1 MYVKAALLAA
11 KIVLLASV
19 TFVIAKKAIQSTGAI
34 SVSNSGR
41 PPMPKMPSLDHRC
54 LKTAY
59 AQNSVPIVAATRA
72 RLVGKSEATGYMC
85 VTFVHEIVAKI
96 VLFADFIIVLGANHF
111 IGITGAGSV
120 LILAHLVDFQVVF
133 RAWDDT
139 K

>member
-1 MYVKAALLAA
+1 MKTALFAA

-59 AQNSVPIVAATRA
+59 AQNSVPIVAA
-72 RLVGKSEATGYMC
+72 K
-85 VTFVHEIVAKI
+85 
-96 VLFADFIIVLGANHF
+96 IVLGANRF
-111 IGITGAGSV
+111 IGITGAGRV
-120 LILAHLVDFQVVF
+120 
-133 RAWDDT
+133 T
-139 K
+139 